1 MAHCDIHNIDYE
13 QEEKQLFGKPML
25 VGFCPKCEEEDEK
38 RVNEKIARDK
48 ARETL
53 ERMHSCN
60 IEPMYYDVSL
70 ETFTA
75 NSPEQEKAKSA
86 IETMIAEKSGKIVM
100 LGKNGTGKTH
110 LAVCAVK
117 AIGGKIFTMYE
128 ISTRIRASY
137 TSNARETELEIVDEL
152 ANLKLL
158 VIDEIGRTK
167 GSDAETNWLSYIIDK
182 RHTRNLPLILISNKH
197 TKKQCAEKDGC
208 PNCLENY
215 ISEDIMSRLNE
226 DGKLIY
232 FTGEDYRKIKR
243 QNARSHVTIPEG
255 DNA

>member
-1 MAHCDIHNIDYE
+1 MAHCDIHNIDYD
-13 QEEKQLFGKPML
+13 QEEKQLFGNPIL
-25 VGFCPKCEEEDEK
+25 VGFCPKCEEENEK
-38 RVNEKIARDK
+38 RMNEKIKRDE

-53 ERMHSCN
+53 ERMRRYN

-75 NSPEQEKAKSA
+75 NSPEQEKAKLA

-137 TSNARETELEIVDEL
+137 TASAKETELEIVDEL

-182 RHTRNLPLILISNKH
+182 RNSRGLPIILISNKH
-197 TKKQCAEKDGC
+197 DKKTCPDEGCA
-208 PNCLENY
+208 NCLENY
-215 ISEDIMSRLNE
+215 IAEDIMSRLS
-226 DGKLIY
+226 DGRLLRLN
-232 FTGEDYRKIKR
+232 GEDYRKKSR
-243 QNARSHVTIPEG
+243 QK
-255 DNA
+255 